1 MKHPKKTFIE
11 KNPTLLRGCGKT
23 VSQTHAVLSSPNQP
37 RTPEVKTVTLKFR
50 TTLTNKALKDFAEIA
65 AGELVFNAAGLEH
78 YKDGGST
85 ALVAK
90 PRVEAVGKR

>member
-23 VSQTHAVLSSPNQP
+23 VSQTHAVLSSHNQP

-50 TTLTNKALKDFAEIA
+50 TTLTNKELADFMEIA
-65 AGELVFNAAGLEH
+65 AGDLVFNYEGLERL
-78 YKDGGST
+78 KMDST
-85 ALVAK
+85 ELVAK